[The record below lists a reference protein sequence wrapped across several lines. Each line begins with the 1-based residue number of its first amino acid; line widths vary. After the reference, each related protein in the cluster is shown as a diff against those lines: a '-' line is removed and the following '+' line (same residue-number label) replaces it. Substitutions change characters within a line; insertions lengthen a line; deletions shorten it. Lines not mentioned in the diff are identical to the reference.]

1 MRTVGRTAAVA
12 GTASAVSGRVSRRQA
27 SRQLAAQEQ
36 MEGSQQ
42 SGGGVPNAPAE
53 PGAVVDPI
61 DRLQQLGDMRAQG
74 LLSEDEFAA
83 AKAKLLAP

>member
-1 MRTVGRTAAVA
+1 
-12 GTASAVSGRVSRRQA
+12 
-27 SRQLAAQEQ
+27 

-42 SGGGVPNAPAE
+42 PVGAPTAPAE
-53 PGAVVDPI
+53 PGAGADPI
-61 DRLQQLGDMRAQG
+61 ERLQQLGDMRAQG